1 MQGSMPGADCTQI
14 NRRKLVLAAAALL
27 APGFAKPRST
37 FRGVALGVQ
46 SYSFRDRP
54 LDEAIAAMAKIG
66 FGACELSGVHLEP
79 RLRAAELRQWRL
91 TVPLDHFETAGRK
104 LRQAGIEPGVLTY
117 NLGSPPHPEAEI
129 SRGFE
134 MAKALGAKAI
144 SSSTK
149 LNVVPGLDA
158 AAKRYKMRVGLHNH
172 STIRPEEVT
181 TPDDFS
187 AACRGRSDYIG
198 ITLDI
203 GHFVAAGFDPAAYL
217 REHQAIVMGLHIKDR
232 KKNQG
237 PNVVFGEGDTPIG
250 PVLRYIRDHARK
262 IPCYIEY
269 EYAGPETAAEVG
281 KCFDYCKHILM
292 S

>member
-1 MQGSMPGADCTQI
+1 MSQI
-14 NRRKLVLAAAALL
+14 SRREAALAAAGALL
-27 APGFAKPRST
+27 EPLPGFATARST
-37 FRGVALGVQ
+37 FGGVVLGVQ

-54 LDEAIAAMAKIG
+54 LDEAIAAMEKIG
-66 FGACELSGVHLEP
+66 FGSCEMSGSHLEP
-79 RLRAAELRQWRL
+79 KLRGAELRQWRL
-91 TVPLDHFETAGRK
+91 TVPLNHFESAGKK
-104 LRQAGIEPGVLTY
+104 LRQAGIEPAVLTY
-117 NLGSPPHPEAEI
+117 NLPSPPYTDAEI
-129 SRGFE
+129 ARGFE
-134 MAKALGAKAI
+134 MAKALGATAL

-149 LNVVPGLDA
+149 LSVVPGIDA

-187 AACRGRSDYIG
+187 AALRGRSDYIM

-203 GHFVAAGFDPAAYL
+203 GHFVAAGFDPLEYL
-217 REHQAIVMGLHIKDR
+217 REHRDRVMSAHIKDR

-237 PNVVFGEGDTPIG
+237 PNVPFGEGDTPID
-250 PVLRYIRDHARK
+250 PVLRYIRGNARK

-269 EYAGPETAAEVG
+269 EYDGRDSVAEVR
-281 KCFDYCKHILM
+281 KCFDFCRRLLV